1 MPRTHKSLRR
11 LFINSDLATGAE
23 LPLDKA
29 QSNYLLNVLRK
40 QAGDSVI
47 VFNGRQGAFLAEITL
62 HSKKAAALLIAEQV
76 AAQTEANDLW
86 FGFAP
91 LKSARL
97 EYTIQKATE
106 MGVGYIQPIITQ
118 FTQVSRLKTDKML
131 AHAIEAAEQCEVL
144 SIPEIL
150 PESSLQ
156 TLIADWPSQHS
167 DRILILADE
176 GETAKNPADTLSQL
190 QGKRFGLLIGPEGG
204 FSDAERDLLRAQS
217 FVVPLS
223 LGPRILRAD
232 TASVAALALLQS
244 FIGDW
249 R

>member
-11 LFINSDLATGAE
+11 LYLDTDLSQGSEVA
-23 LPLDKA
+23 LDKA

-40 QAGDSVI
+40 KAGDNVI
-47 VFNGRQGAFLAEITL
+47 VFNGRQGAFLATIEMQ
-62 HSKKAAALLIAEQV
+62 SKKSAALLVAEQIG
-76 AAQTEANDLW
+76 AQTKPNDLW

-97 EYTIQKATE
+97 DYSIQKATE
-106 MGVGYIQPIITQ
+106 MGVGFIQPVRTQ
-118 FTQVSRLKTDKML
+118 FTQVSRLKADRIR
-131 AHAIEAAEQCEVL
+131 ANAIEAAEQCEVL
-144 SIPEIL
+144 SVPEIL
-150 PESSLQ
+150 VETALVP
-156 TLIADWPSQHS
+156 LIKNWQEVHA
-167 DRILILADE
+167 DRILIFADE
-176 GETAKNPADTLSQL
+176 GETEQSPSQTLANLS
-190 QGKRFGLLIGPEGG
+190 GERFGLIIGPEGG
-204 FSDAERDLLRAQS
+204 FSDEERALLRAEK

-232 TASVAALALLQS
+232 TASVAALALMQS

>member
-11 LFINSDLATGAE
+11 LYLDRDFTQGLELA
-23 LPLDKA
+23 LDKA

-40 QAGDSVI
+40 KAGDDVI
-47 VFNGRQGAFLAEITL
+47 VFNGRQGAFLANIQMQG
-62 HSKKAAALLIAEQV
+62 KKSAVLCVTEQV
-76 AAQTEANDLW
+76 AEQTKPSDLW

-97 EYTIQKATE
+97 DYSIQKATE
-106 MGVGYIQPIITQ
+106 MGVGFIQPVLTQ
-118 FTQVSRLKTDKML
+118 YTQVSRLKMDRIH
-131 AHAIEAAEQCEVL
+131 ANAIEAAEQCEVL
-144 SIPEIL
+144 CVPEIL
-150 PESSLQ
+150 AETALVP
-156 TLIADWPSQHS
+156 LINNWQETQGS
-167 DRILILADE
+167 RILIFADE
-176 GETAKNPADTLSQL
+176 GEEAQNPVTTLSNL
-190 QGKRFGLLIGPEGG
+190 VGERFGLLVGPEGG
-204 FSDAERDLLRAQS
+204 FSEQERALLRVQS

-232 TASVAALALLQS
+232 TASVAALALLQA